1 MGHVGQVGRVG
12 QVGQVGQVGPGLR
25 GQRPLRRGLAVARL
39 QGSRAEADRGASAT
53 VERRWSHDDGYAPGS
68 GRGVHLVLYDGVC
81 GLCNFACQFILARDR
96 AGIFDFASLQSATG
110 RAWLERFNRPTQSLD
125 TFCLVTDYQTA
136 PVMLDKSDAAR
147 PC

>member
-1 MGHVGQVGRVG
+1 MTM
-12 QVGQVGQVGPGLR
+12 P
-25 GQRPLRRGLAVARL
+25 A
-39 QGSRAEADRGASAT
+39 
-53 VERRWSHDDGYAPGS
+53 APGS

-136 PVMLDKSDAAR
+136 PAMLDKSDAALAVLSR
-147 PC
+147 LGAPWSWLTIFRVLPTGLRDALYDFVARHRYRWFGRYDVCLIPSPQQRARFLDV